1 MSSSLTGHLNHQ
13 ATAFVTEVMSKWLDD
28 EEINSFIKT
37 IKDWQE
43 KIALPD
49 IRLPKFAPYST
60 GWSVDKVSLVLV
72 PLVSSAGVVVSKISE
87 PLALLGSAGKQAFH
101 SLVNFNRHSNKL
113 QSIPGFQTSLSPKEI
128 KNQLSQVGAVL
139 FSPPKQMASFFKKIS
154 APKGAN
160 SFQDLRDSL
169 LSCFMSSI
177 LLCGVNGASFDIKVG
192 EGSFLKNSQEAR
204 SLALSLKNVCNRL
217 RINSTFILS
226 DMNQP
231 LGQAVGNSLEVRE
244 VLEVLKGKGPLD
256 VLKLALELGTEILL
270 LAKKSLNRI
279 EAKRD
284 LKDKIIKGEALE
296 KFKQII
302 EAQKGN
308 PRIIDDYSL
317 LPQAKNR
324 MKILSPN
331 RGFIHKI
338 MMKQIRSVCLELEA
352 GGKKSADLSDH
363 GPGLLIFKKIGEK
376 VEKGETLAEVHFN
389 KVKNVSSF
397 EKESQGAF
405 MISEKPPDFRPF
417 IIERIGAKV

>member
-13 ATAFVTEVMSKWLDD
+13 ATAFVAEVMSKRLDD

-43 KIALPD
+43 KITPAD
-49 IRLPKFAPYST
+49 KRLPKFAPFST
-60 GWSVDKVSLVLV
+60 GWSIDKVSLVLV
-72 PLVSSAGVVVSKISE
+72 PLISSAGVFVSKISE
-87 PLALLGSAGKQAFH
+87 PLTLLSSAGKKAFY
-101 SLVNFNRHSNKL
+101 SLYNFNGHSNKL
-113 QSIPGFQTSLSPKEI
+113 QSIPGFQTSFDPKEI

-139 FSPPKQMASFFKKIS
+139 FSPPEQMASLFKKIS
-154 APKGAN
+154 LSKDAN
-160 SFQDLRDSL
+160 SWQDLRDSL
-169 LSCFMSSI
+169 LGCLMSSI

-192 EGSFLKNSQEAR
+192 EGSFLKNSKEAK
-204 SLALSLKNVCNRL
+204 SFALQLKNVCNHL

-270 LAKKSLNRI
+270 LAKKSLNRT

-284 LKDKIIKGEALE
+284 LKEKIIKGEALE

-302 EAQKGN
+302 KAQKGN
-308 PRIIDDYSL
+308 PGIIDDYSL
-317 LPQAKNR
+317 LPQAKDR
-324 MKILSPN
+324 LKILSPN

-338 MMKQIRSVCLELEA
+338 MMKQIRSVCLELET
-352 GGKKSADLSDH
+352 GGEKPADSSDH

-389 KVKNVSSF
+389 KVKNVSWLK
-397 EKESQGAF
+397 KESQGAF
-405 MISEKPPDFRPF
+405 IISEKPPDFRPL

>member
-1 MSSSLTGHLNHQ
+1 MSSSLKGHLNHHRPP
-13 ATAFVTEVMSKWLDD
+13 FVTEVMSQWLDD
-28 EEINSFIKT
+28 EEIYSFIKT

-43 KIALPD
+43 KISLPD

-60 GWSVDKVSLVLV
+60 GWSVDKASLVLV

-87 PLALLGSAGKQAFH
+87 PLALLGSAGKQAFY

-113 QSIPGFQTSLSPKEI
+113 QSIPGFQTFLSPKEI
-128 KNQLSQVGAVL
+128 KNQLSQVGAVF
-139 FSPPKQMASFFKKIS
+139 FSPPKQMAYFFKKIP

-160 SFQDLRDSL
+160 SWQDLRDPL

-177 LLCGVNGASFDIKVG
+177 LLCGVDGASFDIKVG
-192 EGSFLKNSQEAR
+192 ENSLLKNSQEAMN
-204 SLALSLKNVCNRL
+204 LALSLKNVCNRL
-217 RINSTFILS
+217 KINSTFILS

-244 VLEVLKGKGPLD
+244 VLEVLKGNGPLD

-270 LAKKSLNRI
+270 VTKKSLNRT

-284 LKDKIIKGEALE
+284 LKEKIINGEALE

-308 PRIIDDYSL
+308 PRIIDDYSF

-324 MKILSPN
+324 MKILSSN
-331 RGFIHKI
+331 KGFIHKI
-338 MMKQIRSVCLELEA
+338 MMKQIRSVCLELET
-352 GGKKSADLSDH
+352 GGEKPANSSDH

-389 KVKNVSSF
+389 NVKNISWL
-397 EKESQGAF
+397 EKESQRAF
-405 MISEKPPDFRPF
+405 VFSEKPPDFRPF